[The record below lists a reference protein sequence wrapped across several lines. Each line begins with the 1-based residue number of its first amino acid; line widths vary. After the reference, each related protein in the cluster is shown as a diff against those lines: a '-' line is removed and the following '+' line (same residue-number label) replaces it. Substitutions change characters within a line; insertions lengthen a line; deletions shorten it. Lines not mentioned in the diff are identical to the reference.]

1 MTKPN
6 EKKERR
12 LLQATW
18 ARVAAASTTLC
29 TTLIILAPYF
39 DGQGGGTG
47 PKIPPAA
54 GES

>member
-1 MTKPN
+1 MK
-6 EKKERR
+6 EVKKKEPR

-47 PKIPPAA
+47 PKIPPSG
-54 GES
+54 GE